1 MVGWTFLLMSI
12 KLKHFRIIQL
22 DVSSLLAYN
31 GVVQLFHFDAFYYYI
46 NSIITFS
53 LAIYLFSSCCTQH
66 CLEVVKRESK
76 VHG

>member
-1 MVGWTFLLMSI
+1 
-12 KLKHFRIIQL
+12 
-22 DVSSLLAYN
+22 LLAYN